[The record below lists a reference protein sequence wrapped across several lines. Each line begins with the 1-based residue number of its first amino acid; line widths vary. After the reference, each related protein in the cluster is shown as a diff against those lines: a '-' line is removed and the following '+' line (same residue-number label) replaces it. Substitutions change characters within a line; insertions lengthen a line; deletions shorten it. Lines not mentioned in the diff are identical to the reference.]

1 MLKEMTTKP
10 KKIVFVITKSN
21 FGGAQK
27 YVYELAVAAKERG
40 LNVVVA
46 CGGTGEKSAG
56 LGMLATKLTEA
67 GITVLPIQHF
77 IRNMSF
83 DDDFNAFFEVK
94 RIIKEERPDVLHV
107 TSSKAGGMGAFAGRL
122 LRVPR
127 IIFTS
132 HGLTVDETWRPKWQR
147 FLIYVGT
154 WLTLHFAHQS
164 IMISKETFD
173 RARKMPGMQQ
183 KVSLV
188 KNGVAPV
195 DFIARDVA
203 RSELKLS
210 IPDGHFLIGGIGEL
224 HPNKNWTAAINTI
237 TTLPSSVHLAIVGS
251 GEEYDQL
258 SHQIQTLGVGG
269 RIHLLG
275 YIPDAV
281 KYLKAFDMFVLPSKK
296 EGLPYVILEA
306 GLAGLP
312 VVASDLPGNRDIIES
327 GEQGFLVEPTPKM
340 LSTSIEMLLRDEGM
354 RRRLG
359 CGLQE
364 KVMTEFSINHMIEE
378 TFSVYSISVFD
389 SKRTVV

>member
-1 MLKEMTTKP
+1 MLKEMSHKP
-10 KKIVFVITKSN
+10 PKILFVITKSN

-27 YVYELAVAAKERG
+27 YVYELALAAKDRG
-40 LNVVVA
+40 WNVAVA
-46 CGGTGEKSAG
+46 CGGTGEKNAG
-56 LGMLATKLTEA
+56 LGMLATKLSEA
-67 GITVLPIQHF
+67 DITVLPIQHF

-94 RIIKEERPDVLHV
+94 RIIKGERPDVLHV

-122 LRVPR
+122 LRVPK

-132 HGLTVDETWRPKWQR
+132 HGLTVDEIWRPRWQR
-147 FLIYVGT
+147 LLIYIGT
-154 WLTLHFAHQS
+154 WLTLHFSHES
-164 IMISKETFD
+164 IMISKETYE
-173 RARKMPGMQQ
+173 RARHMPGMVE
-183 KVSLV
+183 KVKLI
-188 KNGVAPV
+188 KNGVSPV
-195 DFIARDVA
+195 DFLTKDEARA
-203 RSELKLS
+203 ELELN
-210 IPDGHFLIGGIGEL
+210 IPAGHFLIGGIGEL

-237 TTLPSSVHLAIVGS
+237 TTLPASVHLVIIGS

-258 SHQIQTLGVGG
+258 SSQIEKLGVTN

-275 YIPDAV
+275 YIPNAV
-281 KYLKAFDMFVLPSKK
+281 QYLKAFDMFVLPSKK

-327 GEQGFLVEPTPKM
+327 GEQGFLVQPTPTM

-364 KVMTEFSINHMIEE
+364 KVMTEFSIHHMIDK
-378 TFSVYSISVFD
+378 TFALYSSNVLD
-389 SKRTVV
+389 SNRTVV